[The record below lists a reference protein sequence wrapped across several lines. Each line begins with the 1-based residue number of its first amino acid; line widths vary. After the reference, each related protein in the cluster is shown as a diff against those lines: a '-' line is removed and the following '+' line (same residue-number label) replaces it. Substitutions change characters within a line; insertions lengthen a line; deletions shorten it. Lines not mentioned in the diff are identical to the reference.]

1 MAAALLRANPHNADA
16 IAGADHALA
25 TCLDALQYIVQW
37 YEEGVA
43 QPDNCSFNISRA
55 LASLMSLR
63 SHELTEES
71 LNL

>member
-37 YEEGVA
+37 YEEGGGAA
-43 QPDNCSFNISRA
+43 QPDSFSFTSLA

-63 SHELTEES
+63 PPE
-71 LNL
+71 

>member
-37 YEEGVA
+37 YEEEVA
-43 QPDNCSFNISRA
+43 VARPDSFS
-55 LASLMSLR
+55 
-63 SHELTEES
+63 
-71 LNL
+71 